1 MKKIMYSMFAL
12 AMAAFTFTGCEDVPA
27 PYDTPKEEGGGEVL
41 PDGVLLDQDFTSSLG
56 DFKSISASGDLAW
69 YNDFKSAMITGYQ
82 DFDGDGQ
89 KENKAG
95 VTYLVSPEI
104 DLTGVESAYITMT
117 HALNYERNDI
127 NENNSLLI
135 SKNFTG
141 DVNTAT
147 WELLKYDT
155 EDLNSSFTFVD
166 KSVNLPSE
174 YMGGKV
180 VIALRHTCNASN
192 SSTWEVNRLKIQKGE
207 VEEEGG
213 GEVLPDGVRLDQ
225 DFTNTLGDFKSISAS
240 GDLAWYNDFKSAMI
254 TGYQDFDGDGQKEN
268 KAGVTFLV
276 SPEIDLTGVESAYIT
291 MTHALNYERNDINEN
306 NSLLISKNFTGD
318 VNTATWELLKYD
330 TEGLNSSFTFVD
342 KSVNLPSEYM
352 GGKVVI
358 ALRHT
363 CNASNSSTW
372 EVNRLKIQ
380 EGEVETPE
388 QPGGEVTGNSIT
400 VDVNAFGLE
409 NATDLNT
416 LTLTDG
422 TTLTFEAGGNKNG
435 PKFYTTG
442 GGSFRMYPNN
452 AFTIA
457 SSKKIVKVVV
467 NCDEYNGTVYN
478 ASGDI
483 SASAGKVDVNEKVVT
498 LSGLSETSV
507 KITNTSTTTGAGS
520 QIRIKSIVITYAE

>member
-1 MKKIMYSMFAL
+1 MLAL

-56 DFKSISASGDLAW
+56 NFKSISASGELAW
-69 YNDFKSAMITGYQ
+69 YNDFKSAMITGFQ
-82 DFDGDGQ
+82 DFDGDGK

-104 DLTGVESAYITMT
+104 DLTGVESAYITIT

-141 DVNTAT
+141 DVNTAK

-166 KSVNLPSE
+166 KSVNLPKD
-174 YMGGKV
+174 YMDGKV

-192 SSTWEVNRLKIQKGE
+192 SSTWEVQRLKIQKGE
-207 VEEEGG
+207 AETPEQPSGD
-213 GEVLPDGVRLDQ
+213 VLKPVNGTYINESFGSSFGVFSVKNIKGTPWVIDSYGYAKATGY
-225 DFTNTLGDFKSISAS
+225 DNATKTTTPSESYIVSKPMDMSAS
-240 GDLAWYNDFKSAMI
+240 KGATVSFEYILRYYTSSTGAAVPGLADKVLVTDNYTGDPATTAWKDI
-254 TGYQDFDGDGQKEN
+254 TG
-268 KAGVTFLV
+268 TL
-276 SPEIDLTGVESAYIT
+276 
-291 MTHALNYERNDINEN
+291 
-306 NSLLISKNFTGD
+306 
-318 VNTATWELLKYD
+318 
-330 TEGLNSSFTFVD
+330 TEGRDWKTWSTFKAD
-342 KSVNLPSEYM
+342 IPAEFK
-352 GGKVVI
+352 GKANVVV
-358 ALRHT
+358 ALYYA
-363 CNASNSSTW
+363 CDASSSTW
-372 EVNRLKIQ
+372 EVKNLTVKDTDG
-380 EGEVETPE
+380 EGGGSDN
-388 QPGGEVTGNSIT
+388 PGGDVTGNSIT
-400 VDVNAFGLE
+400 VDVNAFGLA

-442 GGSFRMYPNN
+442 GGSFRMYPGN

-483 SASAGKVDVNEKVVT
+483 SASAGKLDVNEKVVT
-498 LSGLSETSV
+498 LSGLSEASV